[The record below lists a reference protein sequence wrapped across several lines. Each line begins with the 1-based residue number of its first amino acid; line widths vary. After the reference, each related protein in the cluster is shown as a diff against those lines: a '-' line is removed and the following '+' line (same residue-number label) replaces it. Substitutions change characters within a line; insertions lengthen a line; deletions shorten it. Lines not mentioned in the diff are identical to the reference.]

1 MGICKIYGKC
11 IAIYGKSFNVPGLI
25 DRHLEI
31 YETPT
36 KYKLVVFRSVHKGW
50 RLRENILDT
59 IHINKPVTK
68 QDVMRSVNAL
78 GFESKNRL
86 WAETNS
92 LMSE

>member
-1 MGICKIYGKC
+1 MGKCKIYGKC
-11 IAIYGKSFNVPGLI
+11 IAIFGKSFNIPGLV
-25 DRHLEI
+25 DRHREI

-78 GFESKNRL
+78 GFENKNRF
-86 WAETNS
+86 WVDEQSVIA
-92 LMSE
+92 